1 VPDPRVKGIAFREFV
16 RWYEQTYGHEAT
28 LAAWKSLAEP
38 LRAQLDPER
47 ECFGLL
53 AGSWYPVSIVTGLLE
68 HITWGLGPEERTALL
83 RGGITFALDVT
94 LTGVYRVL
102 FNTLVTPE
110 RHARYAQKIWSSY
123 YDTGEVEGRVLGPG
137 RAEQRVKNWNGHHPL
152 LCEMSIWSL
161 TLFHER
167 MGCKDVKVSRTSCL
181 RDSDACRFLITWTPR
196 K

>member
-1 VPDPRVKGIAFREFV
+1 MR
-16 RWYEQTYGHEAT
+16 
-28 LAAWKSLAEP
+28 AWQSLRDD

-53 AGSWYPVSIVTGLLE
+53 AGSWYPIAIVTGLLE
-68 HITWGLGPEERTALL
+68 HITWGLGPEQRTALL
-83 RGGITFALDVT
+83 RGGITHALDVT

-110 RHARYAQKIWSSY
+110 RHAKYAQKIWSNY
-123 YDTGEVEGRVLGPG
+123 YNTGTVEGRILGPG
-137 RAEQRVKNWNGHHPL
+137 RADQRVKDWNGHHLL

-167 MGCKDVKVSRTSCL
+167 MGCKDVKVSRTSCML
-181 RDSDACRFLITWTPR
+181 DSPECRFLISWTPDP
-196 K
+196 